1 MITNNGGLRKYM
13 IDVITLIDELVNHDS
28 KKIGKIAE
36 IIVDT
41 DWFGIAPTIHDN
53 RVWLDDISFEKLHR
67 KLEDFLKNCDKP
79 VSEKA
84 EILLSRLSTKFPL
97 TAGFLKRF
105 YNDTHIPIEI
115 QYEINDFNLYYL
127 EKDLN
132 LYDDDGIVGL
142 LEIIC
147 LTKTK
152 QVGTVFCFFLSW
164 LKEECRVSYT
174 KDFILKNRVE
184 FKTRAYD
191 GEEYLE
197 LIYYLFNEGY
207 IEKNQM
213 YERAVKSKNYAD
225 TWLFLSLHFVCAL
238 RNSDLVRIPHPTL
251 PFSAKAC
258 MQKIKDGKFTDN
270 DARLTLLS
278 INLHMATMPL
288 IPKKTERHSN
298 IDFIKFIIPES
309 AEVHFGK
316 LFTICEAHFQ
326 LSNLSEQNLIRSI
339 SDYERINRYMG
350 EDIGNLFLEA
360 NFSSRAANKAY
371 LQSIEM
377 FADDIL
383 NEHDVSNTKGY
394 MIAALA
400 RSHKGSYGSFAA
412 TTSTYLRDATFN
424 GYSPE
429 YIARELFER
438 GVLSFI
444 PSMLLNMITNSKY
457 QKLPVKKQTELIKLL
472 DLTPNE
478 IENIVS
484 IADEGR
490 RKAKN
495 TVHEVIENTGDGQK
509 EVIQRILKN
518 ISSGNAVSKNNECLC
533 LYTAMGKICPFECRK
548 NCIGCKYEIHT
559 KSTFYLILSE
569 YKRLRS
575 LYRINEQVETKMKT
589 EKILK
594 QVLLPALDE
603 ILQCINEQYGMKSRE
618 EYEELIRRML
628 NE

>member
-1 MITNNGGLRKYM
+1 MTLKNGGPRRYMTDVIMM
-13 IDVITLIDELVNHDS
+13 IDKLVNHDS
-28 KKIGKIAE
+28 KKLGKIAE

-41 DWFGIAPTIHDN
+41 DWFGTAPIIRDN
-53 RVWLDDISFEKLHR
+53 RVWLEDRDVKNFFERLNDI
-67 KLEDFLKNCDKP
+67 LENSDKP

-84 EILLSRLSTKFPL
+84 EILLSRLDMKLPL
-97 TAGFLKRF
+97 TTGFLKRF
-105 YNDTHIPIEI
+105 YDDTYIPMSV
-115 QYEINDFNLYYL
+115 QYEMNDFTLYYL

-132 LYDDDGIVGL
+132 LYDDNGIVRL

-164 LKEECRVSYT
+164 LKDECRVSYT

-184 FKTRAYD
+184 YKSKAYD

-207 IEKNQM
+207 IEQNKM
-213 YERAVKSKNYAD
+213 YERAAKSKNYAD

-251 PFSAKAC
+251 PFQAKVC
-258 MQKIKDGKFTDN
+258 LQKIKDNKYTDN

-288 IPKKTERHSN
+288 TPQKTERHSN

-326 LSNLSEQNLIRSI
+326 LSNLLEQNLIRPI

-350 EDIGNLFLEA
+350 EEIGNLFLEA

-383 NEHDVSNTKGY
+383 NEHDFSNTKGY

-412 TTSTYLRDATFN
+412 TTSTYLRDAAFN
-424 GYSPE
+424 GYSSE

-444 PSMLLNMITNSKY
+444 PSMLLNMITNSQY
-457 QKLPVKKQTELIKLL
+457 QKLPVKKQTEMIKLL

-490 RKAKN
+490 QKAKE
-495 TVHEVIENTGDGQK
+495 TVHEIVENIENGQQEIIK
-509 EVIQRILKN
+509 RILKN
-518 ISSGNAVSKNNECLC
+518 ISSGSAVSKNSECLC
-533 LYTAMGKICPFECRK
+533 LCTAMEKICPFENRK
-548 NCIGCKYEIHT
+548 NCIGCKYELHT

-575 LYRINEQVETKMKT
+575 LYRTNQQVETKIKV
-589 EKILK
+589 EKILR

-603 ILQCINEQYGMKSRE
+603 ILQCINDQYGIESRK
-618 EYEELIRRML
+618 EYEELIRRMM